1 MLFKTLITNSPS
13 TAIVQIVRMVGA
25 LVVPIMVVTVVV
37 VPTVVVP
44 TVVVPTVVVPTVV
57 VPTVVTPLLERRV
70 DEPRPA
76 RNANTM
82 TIATTTASVWFLISF
97 IPSSGGFTPTL

>member
-1 MLFKTLITNSPS
+1 MTNSPS
-13 TAIVQIVRMVGA
+13 TGIVQIVRMVGA

-37 VPTVVVP
+37 VPV
-44 TVVVPTVVVPTVV
+44 
-57 VPTVVTPLLERRV
+57 VVTPLLERRV

-82 TIATTTASVWFLISF
+82 TIATAMATVWFLISF
-97 IPSSGGFTPTL
+97 IPPSVGFTPTL

>member
-1 MLFKTLITNSPS
+1 
-13 TAIVQIVRMVGA
+13 MVGA

-44 TVVVPTVVVPTVV
+44 I
-57 VPTVVTPLLERRV
+57 VVTPLLERRV
-70 DEPRPA
+70 DEPKPA

-82 TIATTTASVWFLISF
+82 AITTTMATVWFLVSF
-97 IPSSGGFTPTL
+97 IPPSVGFTPTHENSLRTAAHGITLLSEPSF